1 MEIPANNQYGL
12 KVEHHHGVC
21 LARNPKT
28 GVIEHH
34 LPIPQA
40 ENVFGNFFYYDSD
53 TRGIIFVIKSE
64 KGYEI
69 LKLGD
74 QNWRPLQPDFRK
86 GQPVLKFKDKDR
98 EKLLFFYLVRTPQQQ
113 GTFDLE
119 ISCFDLLTEKY
130 EKLRNFP
137 RNIFCDVTKLIPFY
151 WESDPAIA
159 IGELS
164 KEHGLRV
171 LVMKN
176 DYSWNEQVIEIC
188 SPFLNQHLIPTGII
202 PVAFVNTLLWF
213 RYRKH
218 NHRNIEYCYDTI
230 LGRVMGSKE
239 V

>member
-1 MEIPANNQYGL
+1 LANSSFSTF
-12 KVEHHHGVC
+12 KKE
-21 LARNPKT
+21 
-28 GVIEHH
+28 
-34 LPIPQA
+34 
-40 ENVFGNFFYYDSD
+40 ENKQQSYNLFFYFHPWRFQQPRWLENRVSSWCVPCSKPENRSNRTPSSYSSSGKRFRKFLLYDSD
-53 TRGIIFVIKSE
+53 TRGTIFVIKSE

-98 EKLLFFYLVRTPQQQ
+98 EKLVFFYLVRTRQQQ
-113 GTFDLE
+113 AH
-119 ISCFDLLTEKY
+119 S
-130 EKLRNFP
+130 
-137 RNIFCDVTKLIPFY
+137 FY